1 MSTENEKIIAKIKA
15 LLSKTTENGCS
26 EQEAIAAFEKAS
38 ELLKLHNLTMD
49 NVILNGQESILLQI
63 ETDDRRRTQAYK
75 TLVAVAK
82 FCDCKVYIDTRKD
95 KIKIVCFFGLEIDV
109 YMCKYLFEMIN
120 NSIETCTDAFKK
132 TALYIVNNQSR
143 KTLSTNFQLG
153 MVSRIHERL
162 MEMTKERH
170 VQENTSSAGI
180 VLVKNAKVENDWE
193 KYSESLKLKKP
204 QTVKNKYD
212 EESYLAGQIQGDGVN
227 LNRPLSS
234 QSETKL
240 LG

>member
-1 MSTENEKIIAKIKA
+1 
-15 LLSKTTENGCS
+15 
-26 EQEAIAAFEKAS
+26 
-38 ELLKLHNLTMD
+38 
-49 NVILNGQESILLQI
+49 
-63 ETDDRRRTQAYK
+63 
-75 TLVAVAK
+75 
-82 FCDCKVYIDTRKD
+82 
-95 KIKIVCFFGLEIDV
+95 
-109 YMCKYLFEMIN
+109 MIN

-212 EESYLAGQIQGDGVN
+212 EESYLAGQEQGNMVN